1 MDFFERTGKMA
12 IGSRLRVLTETLTRD
27 AASIYGLY
35 GVDIKPKWFPVFY
48 SLTDEQPKSVTA
60 IARK

>member
-12 IGSRLRVLTETLTRD
+12 IGSRLRVLTEKLTRD

-35 GVDIKPKWFPVFY
+35 GVDLKPKWFPVFY
-48 SLTDEQPKSVTA
+48 SLTD
-60 IARK
+60 

>member
-12 IGSRLRVLTETLTRD
+12 IGSRLRVLTETMTRD

-35 GVDIKPKWFPVFY
+35 G
-48 SLTDEQPKSVTA
+48 LT
-60 IARK
+60 